1 MSMTLDVSEVRPAT
15 IAMNGLSGVDDVYFF
30 FYDETN
36 NIRKLSMNSGKF
48 SVPDT
53 HNFVLGGIVRELA
66 PSNSDAE
73 TLIQSLSLQRTT
85 KELKTKHIGTGDFQ
99 NLIKSKKL
107 KLILEWLK
115 KHDYYIHF
123 VNLNVVYWSV
133 VDIIDSIIMAVNS
146 LEMMAINGSLKS
158 DLYEI
163 IKSDEEKWLNFLSQ
177 YDYPNIGK
185 DDVKPFIEGLVKI
198 LKEQIGENPP
208 FRYKMLLDIFKLED
222 VTELAFLDEN
232 EKGVLIDNF
241 LPFYLQPFWLF
252 KNSNHTLD
260 NESTI
265 ESALE
270 GSTLT
275 CQDEAIE
282 NYVFCDSKDDPHIQI
297 SDVIT
302 GVVGK
307 LFSFAKDSKMSEI
320 SEFRLSIDGT
330 AAENMRLLTDIMQR
344 TLVRSRGFHL
354 HIISEGEHKRLDKLL
369 YTE

>member
-1 MSMTLDVSEVRPAT
+1 MSMKLDVSKVRPAT
-15 IAMNGLSGVDDVYFF
+15 IAMNELSGVDAVYFF

-36 NIRKLSMNSGKF
+36 NIRRLSMESGKF

-53 HNFVLGGIVRELA
+53 HNFVLGGIVRELP

-85 KELKTKHIGTGDFQ
+85 KELKTKHIGTGGFQ

-107 KLILEWLK
+107 KLILEWLNQ
-115 KHDYYIHF
+115 HGYFIHF

-133 VDIIDSIIMAVNS
+133 ADIIDSIIMTMNS
-146 LEMMAINGSLKS
+146 PEMVAINGSLKS
-158 DLYEI
+158 DLYEL

-177 YDYPNIGK
+177 YNYPNIGK
-185 DDVKPFIEGLVKI
+185 NDVNPFLEELVKI
-198 LKEQIGENPP
+198 LKEQIGTNSV
-208 FRYKMLLDIFKLED
+208 FRYKMLLDIFKLEN
-222 VTELAFLDEN
+222 VTELVFLDGN
-232 EKGVLIDNF
+232 QNGVLIDNF

-252 KNSNHTLD
+252 KNSNHMLD

-265 ESALE
+265 ESSLE

-275 CQDEAIE
+275 YQDEMIE
-282 NYVFCDSKDDPHIQI
+282 NYTFCDSKDDLHIQI

-302 GVVGK
+302 GVLGK

-320 SEFRLSIDGT
+320 SEFRLSLDGT
-330 AAENMRLLTDIMQR
+330 AAENMELLTGIMKK
-344 TLVRSRGFHL
+344 TLTRSRGFHL
-354 HIISEGEHKRLDKLL
+354 HIISEGEHKRLQTLL